1 MDIPTDV
8 DAESDRIFFI
18 KAVAQFMVTSN
29 FSLYRIFSLFID
41 IVGLLYGS
49 LSKPLPCMIAG
60 NKSSY

>member
-8 DAESDRIFFI
+8 DTESDRIFFI

-29 FSLYRIFSLFID
+29 LSLYRIYYLFLA
-41 IVGLLYGS
+41 IVTLLCRS
-49 LSKPLPCMIAG
+49 LSKPLSNMIAG